1 MSQVSEQCY
10 DLRNCHEK
18 ALAVIE
24 KLVTE
29 LFKIA
34 CGRVG
39 DLILSRTNMID
50 IAEDALPKNLQDLC
64 LQYGKRK
71 VRKKHRSNYDWLD
84 KLEEAA

>member
-10 DLRNCHEK
+10 DLRNCHEQ

-24 KLVTE
+24 KLETA

-34 CGRVG
+34 CGQVG
-39 DLILSRTNMID
+39 ELILSRAGMID
-50 IAEDALPKNLQDLC
+50 IAEDALPKNLQELC
-64 LQYGKRK
+64 LQYGKRRT
-71 VRKKHRSNYDWLD
+71 RKKRRADYDWMD